1 MNGITET
8 VGLMFDGQFFAMLGA
23 AIAGLACC
31 GSAMGIGIAGQAAS
45 GVVSEDPKK
54 FGQAL
59 LLQALPGTQGIY
71 GLLIAFVILN
81 KVGLL
86 GGSGVMDLT
95 IAQGLYI
102 MASAIPIGV
111 VGTVSGSSQG
121 KAAAAAIMLISK
133 RPEEVAKGMV
143 YTAIVETYAVLA
155 LLISFLML
163 NSIQL

>member
-8 VGLMFDGQFFAMLGA
+8 ASMMFDGIFFAMMGA
-23 AIAGLACC
+23 VFAGLACC

-81 KVGLL
+81 KIGLL
-86 GGSGVMDLT
+86 GGAGPLDLT
-95 IAQGLYI
+95 IQQGLYI
-102 MASAIPIGV
+102 MASGIPVGLI
-111 VGTVSGSSQG
+111 GTVSGSSQG

-143 YTAIVETYAVLA
+143 YTAMVETYAVLG

-163 NSIQL
+163 TSIQL

>member
-1 MNGITET
+1 MSAIT
-8 VGLMFDGQFFAMLGA
+8 FDGVFFAMVGA

-86 GGSGVMDLT
+86 GGSGPLDLT
-95 IAQGLYI
+95 MVQGLYI
-102 MASAIPIGV
+102 MASAVPVGLVGIVKIGRAHV
-111 VGTVSGSSQG
+111 
-121 KAAAAAIMLISK
+121 
-133 RPEEVAKGMV
+133 
-143 YTAIVETYAVLA
+143 
-155 LLISFLML
+155 
-163 NSIQL
+163 